1 MNLTQIEERLK
12 KAQVSLSD
20 NDNLATAKKC
30 MVPGPDIEG
39 FKVKNAFYH
48 RMHGEVVYSD
58 SFVESLH
65 SFLDGHY
72 DMVLTE
78 IDALCDE
85 EKQFVSE
92 LNNDIFD
99 VRHMGDGRI
108 IIDTGKLEF

>member
-1 MNLTQIEERLK
+1 MNLDLLKGRLK
-12 KAQVSLSD
+12 KAQVTLSD

-30 MVPGPDIEG
+30 MVPGPDREG
-39 FKVKNAFYH
+39 FKLKNAFYE
-48 RMHGEVVYSD
+48 RMHGVIVYSD
-58 SFVESLH
+58 SFIESLH
-65 SFLDGHY
+65 SFLDGQY

-78 IDALCDE
+78 QDALCDE

-92 LNNDIFD
+92 LNNDIFN